1 MTIIDRRVKPEDLR
15 GWAEEILEELGDPEA
30 LFMDGY
36 DDAIVGLTSETEPRV
51 VYSEERIIDILI
63 KEGCTEEEAW
73 DHYGFNIQGSIQPN
87 DHSYPI
93 IIREPRVL

>member
-15 GWAEEILEELGDPEA
+15 GWAEEILEELNEQA
-30 LFMDGY
+30 LFMDGF
-36 DDAIVGLTSETEPRV
+36 DDAIVGVTCETEPRV
-51 VYSEERIIDILI
+51 VYSEERIIDMLM

-87 DHSYPI
+87 DHDYPI